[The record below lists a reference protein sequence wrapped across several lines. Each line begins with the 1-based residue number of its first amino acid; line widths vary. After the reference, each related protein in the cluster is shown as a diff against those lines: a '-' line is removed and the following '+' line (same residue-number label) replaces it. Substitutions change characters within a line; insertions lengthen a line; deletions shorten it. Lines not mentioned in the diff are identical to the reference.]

1 MVVEDSRNVN
11 LKLCECVAVSLL
23 KEDLLKDIILEEDG
37 LERTIRIGKV
47 GLNLLN

>member
-11 LKLCECVAVSLL
+11 LKLCECGWASLL

-37 LERTIRIGKV
+37 LEKQSELER
-47 GLNLLN
+47 